1 MSSTEHLADGE
12 SRLNIHTLIEAD
24 ARTGFAADVRRG
36 LRSQP
41 KRLFPKYFY
50 DTLGSVLFDAI
61 CLLPEYYLTR
71 AEDEIFATSAD
82 EIVAAAVAA
91 TTAAVATG
99 GSEQDAP
106 LTLLELGSGSAA
118 KTRQLIEALLRRQD
132 ELLYVPIDISA
143 PALETSARVLLQ
155 SYPALRIEG
164 YASDYDTALAHLCH
178 SAGGK
183 VEGSG
188 GGRTLALFLGSNVG
202 NFELDEAEKFLRALR
217 GCLGAG
223 DALLLGVDLKKSRI
237 VLEAAYD
244 DALGVTAAFNLN
256 LLARINREFGADFDL
271 RQFHHVAF
279 YNELAGRVEIYLES
293 LREQVVRLP
302 ALDLEVSFAAGE
314 RVHTEHSHKYD
325 LAELDALA
333 ARTGFTRTRTWTD
346 QAGLFSSNLFS
357 TAAPSGF

>member
-1 MSSTEHLADGE
+1 
-12 SRLNIHTLIEAD
+12 
-24 ARTGFAADVRRG
+24 
-36 LRSQP
+36 
-41 KRLFPKYFY
+41 
-50 DTLGSVLFDAI
+50 
-61 CLLPEYYLTR
+61 
-71 AEDEIFATSAD
+71 
-82 EIVAAAVAA
+82 VAAAVAA

-155 SYPALRIEG
+155 SFPALRIEG

-183 VEGSG
+183 AEGNVSG
-188 GGRTLALFLGSNVG
+188 GGGGGGGRRTLALFLGSNIG
-202 NFELDEAEKFLRALR
+202 NFEPDEAEKFLRALR

-256 LLARINREFGADFDL
+256 LLARLNREFDANFDL
-271 RQFHHVAF
+271 RQFRHVAF
-279 YNELAGRVEIYLES
+279 YNELVGRVEIYLES
-293 LREQVVRLP
+293 VSAQLVRLP
-302 ALDLEVSFAAGE
+302 ALDLEVRFAAGE

-325 LAELDALA
+325 LAQLDALA
-333 ARTGFTRTRTWTD
+333 ARTGFRRTQTWTD

-357 TAAPSGF
+357 TAAPVLPPGF